1 MANELLAF
9 STILREA
16 MSIFENACVAAKT
29 VNRRYESKLGDFG
42 ESFYVPIPETPT
54 VSDGPALDLKDTVP
68 AKVLVTLDKQK
79 HTDFTFTSK
88 ERTLNIN
95 QFSDLFLRPRM
106 EALANQVDV
115 DLLNLTKSVSM
126 SVGTAGTGP
135 TSILVPMQASQAL
148 TEHGVPMNDRHLILS
163 PQGKTRLLGTA
174 TSGVVHMANPGIPAG
189 EAYKNAAMGMI
200 AGAMAL
206 ESPNTYTH
214 TVGSDVTMGN
224 WASGGDTEGATTLVA
239 AAAGTLTVGDVFTIG
254 ALGTAGSV
262 LDVNPITK
270 ATLPRLKQ
278 FVVTAVNTNTT
289 TITFSPPIYAASGPN
304 KNVSNVPSGT
314 VAITFVGT
322 ASTAYGQDVMY
333 HRDAFGLVT
342 ADLVMPEG
350 VDVGA
355 RHNHKGISM
364 RLVRDYDIV
373 NDRFPCRID
382 ILYGVVAYR
391 PHTHACRITN

>member
-1 MANELLAF
+1 MANELLSF

-42 ESFYVPIPETPT
+42 ESFYVPIPETPV
-54 VSDGPALDLKDTVP
+54 VSDGPTLDLKDTAP
-68 AKVLVTLDKQK
+68 EKVLVTLDKQK

-88 ERTLNIN
+88 ERSLNID

-135 TSILVPMQASQAL
+135 TSMLVPMQASQRL

-163 PQGKTRLLGTA
+163 PTGKTRLLGTA
-174 TSGVVHMANPGIPAG
+174 SSGVVHLANPGIPAG
-189 EAYKNAAMGMI
+189 EAFKNASVGML
-200 AGAMAL
+200 AGAMGL
-206 ESPNTYTH
+206 ESPNAYTH
-214 TVGSDVTMGN
+214 TVGADVTMANYSSGAAEGMTTME
-224 WASGGDTEGATTLVA
+224 ASAT
-239 AAAGTLTVGDVFTIG
+239 GTLTVGDVFTI
-254 ALGTAGSV
+254 AGV
-262 LDVNPITK
+262 YDVNPITK
-270 ATLPRLKQ
+270 ATLPNLKQ
-278 FVVTAVNTNTT
+278 FVVRTATAADA
-289 TITFSPPIYAASGPN
+289 TIDFYPAMYSSGPYQ
-304 KNVSNVPSGT
+304 NVNALPTGT
-314 VAITFVGT
+314 PAITFVGT
-322 ASTAYGQDVMY
+322 AATAYVQDVMY

-355 RHNHKGISM
+355 RRSHKGISM

-382 ILYGVVAYR
+382 VLYGVVAYR

>member
-135 TSILVPMQASQAL
+135 TSILVPMQAAQKL

-174 TSGVVHMANPGIPAG
+174 STGTVYMANSNIPGG
-189 EAYKNAAMGMI
+189 EAYKNASLGMI
-200 AGAMAL
+200 AGAMGL
-206 ESPNTYTH
+206 ESANAYTH

-224 WASGGDTEGATTLVA
+224 WASGGDTAGATTMVA
-239 AAAGTLTVGDVFTIG
+239 AAAGTLTVGDVFTVGTVGNAG
-254 ALGTAGSV
+254 AV
-262 LDVNPITK
+262 YDVNPITK
-270 ATLPRLKQ
+270 ATLPNLKQ

-289 TITFSPPIYAASGPN
+289 TITFAPAIYASGPN
-304 KNVSNVPSGT
+304 QNVSNFPSGT
-314 VAITFVGT
+314 NAITYVGT
-322 ASTAYGQDVMY
+322 ASTAYVQDIMY

>member
-54 VSDGPALDLKDTVP
+54 VSDGPTLDLKDTAP
-68 AKVLVTLDKQK
+68 SKVLVTLDKQK

-115 DLLNLTKSVSM
+115 DLLALTQSCSM

-135 TSILVPMQASQAL
+135 TSVLVPMQASQKL

-163 PQGKTRLLGTA
+163 PLGKTRLLGTA
-174 TSGVVHMANPGIPAG
+174 SSGVVHLANPGIPAG
-189 EAYKNAAMGMI
+189 EAYKNASIGMI
-200 AGAMAL
+200 AGAMGL

-214 TVGSDVTMGN
+214 TVGADVTMANYSSNG
-224 WASGGDTEGATTLVA
+224 TEGSTSIEASAT
-239 AAAGTLTVGDVFTIG
+239 GTTAVGDVFTI
-254 ALGTAGSV
+254 AGV
-262 LDVNPITK
+262 YDVNPITK
-270 ATLPRLKQ
+270 ATLPNLKQ
-278 FVVTAVNTNTT
+278 FVVRTAYTGDA
-289 TITFSPPIYAASGPN
+289 TIDFYPPMYAADGPN
-304 KNVSNVPSGT
+304 KNISALPSGT
-314 VAITFVGT
+314 PAITFVGT
-322 ASTAYGQDVMY
+322 ASTAYGQDIMY

-382 ILYGVVAYR
+382 ILYGTVAYR

>member
-29 VNRRYESKLGDFG
+29 VNRRYEAKLGDFG
-42 ESFYVPIPETPT
+42 ESFYVPIPETPV
-54 VSDGPALDLKDTVP
+54 VSDGPTLDLKDTAP
-68 AKVLVTLDKQK
+68 SKVLVTLDKQK

-88 ERTLNIN
+88 ERTLNID

-135 TSILVPMQASQAL
+135 TSILVPMQASQKL
-148 TEHGVPMNDRHLILS
+148 TEHGVPPTDRHLVLS
-163 PQGKTRLLGTA
+163 PLGKTRLLGTA
-174 TSGVVHMANPGIPAG
+174 SSGVVHMANPGIPAG
-189 EAYKNAAMGMI
+189 EAYKAMSLGML
-200 AGAMAL
+200 AGAMGV
-206 ESPNTYTH
+206 ESANTYTH
-214 TVGSDVTMGN
+214 TVGSDVTCGN
-224 WASGGDTEGATTLVA
+224 AASDLTAGTGSVTA
-239 AAAGTLTVGDVFTIG
+239 AGAGTLTVGDVFTI
-254 ALGTAGSV
+254 AGV
-262 LDVNPITK
+262 YDVNPITK
-270 ATLPRLKQ
+270 ATLPNLKQ
-278 FVVTAVNTNTT
+278 FVVTPAVANST
-289 TITFSPPIYAASGPN
+289 TITFAPAPYASGPN
-304 KNVSNVPSGT
+304 QNVSTLTCNGN
-314 VAITFVGT
+314 AITFVGT
-322 ASTAYGQDVMY
+322 ASTAYGQDIMY

-355 RHNHKGISM
+355 RRSHKGISM

>member
-9 STILREA
+9 STILRES

-29 VNRRYESKLGDFG
+29 VNRRYESKIGDFG
-42 ESFYVPIPETPT
+42 ETFYVPIPETPI
-54 VSDGPALDLKDTVP
+54 VSDGPTLDLKDTAP
-68 AKVLVTLDKQK
+68 TKVAVTLDKQK

-88 ERTLNIN
+88 ERSLNID
-95 QFSDLFLRPRM
+95 QFSDMFLRPRM

-115 DLLNLTKSVSM
+115 DILNLTQKVSM

-135 TSILVPMQASQAL
+135 TSALIPMQASQKL
-148 TEHGVPMNDRHLILS
+148 TEHGVPQGDRSLILS
-163 PQGKTRLLGTA
+163 PQGKVRLLGTA
-174 TSGVVHMANPGIPAG
+174 STGIINLSNPGIPAG
-189 EAYKNAAMGMI
+189 DAYKNASMGMI
-200 AGAMAL
+200 AGAMGL
-206 ESPNTYTH
+206 ESNNTYSH

-224 WASGGDTEGATTLVA
+224 WSSEATEGQTTITA
-239 AAAGTLTVGDVFTIG
+239 AAAGTLAVGDVFTVGTVGNAG
-254 ALGTAGSV
+254 AV
-262 LDVNPITK
+262 YDVNPITK
-270 ATLPRLKQ
+270 ATLPNLKQ
-278 FVVTAVNTNTT
+278 FVVTAASSANAQ
-289 TITFSPPIYAASGPN
+289 ITFSPPMYAAPGPN
-304 KNVSNVPSGT
+304 KNVSNLPSGT
-314 VAITFVGT
+314 NAVTFVGT
-322 ASTAYGQDVMY
+322 ASTVYGQDVMY
-333 HRDAFGLVT
+333 HRDAFGLVC

-355 RHNHKGISM
+355 RRMHKGISM